1 MVGQHVLVKDLHRAA
16 VYNGPL
22 TLWCYAA
29 DGRVARCPVTPMSAC
44 YPDRPIVICNYP
56 KTAPNLSSPFRFS
69 SSSFSFSLS
78 NRNVNEAINL

>member
-1 MVGQHVLVKDLHRAA
+1 MYLLNIYCEKKEEKKNSSSNSSSSSTRPGKSLHRAA
-16 VYNGPL
+16 VYNEPL

-56 KTAPNLSSPFRFS
+56 KTAP
-69 SSSFSFSLS
+69 
-78 NRNVNEAINL
+78 